1 MAATMEQTNQLERR
15 IDIKLAPAEIDG
27 EVQTRLKQLARN
39 VKMHGFRPGKV
50 PLKVVAQQYG
60 EQVRREVM
68 GDALRKN
75 FGDALREQNLRIAGY
90 PRFEP
95 KGGT

>member
-39 VKMHGFRPGKV
+39 VKMQIGRAHV
-50 PLKVVAQQYG
+50 
-60 EQVRREVM
+60 
-68 GDALRKN
+68 
-75 FGDALREQNLRIAGY
+75 
-90 PRFEP
+90 
-95 KGGT
+95 